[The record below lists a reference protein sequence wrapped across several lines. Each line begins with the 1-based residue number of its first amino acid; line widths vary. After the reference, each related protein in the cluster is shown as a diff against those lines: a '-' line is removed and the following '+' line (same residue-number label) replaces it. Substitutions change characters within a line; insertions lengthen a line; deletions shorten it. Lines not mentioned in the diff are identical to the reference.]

1 MPILIHCSDVHF
13 GPPHLPQVA
22 EGLLRLIEDQRPDLV
37 VISGDLTQ
45 RAKPRQFLAAR
56 TFVDRIHRIDRGQ
69 GSQVPT
75 LVVPGNHDVP
85 MYRAWERVFNPFG
98 AYRSHF
104 SRELEPVYRDRE
116 MLVIG
121 INTAFNWT
129 IKGGRI
135 TSRRLREVGG
145 LLAASPPG
153 QLRVVVPHH
162 DLIPPPGVSRRRV
175 LANARRAM
183 ELFSAAGVDLVL
195 SGHQHQAYIG
205 TSEELYPQG
214 RSPVIVVHSGTTTS
228 SRGRGGERHLNT
240 CNRIEFDAH
249 SLTVSRYG
257 WQPGLGR
264 FAEQSRHWYPRRLVS
279 PYTLEGIAPPA
290 APAAPAEVSCLGRP
304 ARRAQM
310 GDEKQDQPEWEI
322 ARTLESTEEA
332 VVVAGFLNSSG
343 IPAEVESLHVEELPV
358 NVGGLGEVRVMV
370 PADRLQEAQAL
381 LDATDREAPAGDSD
395 ESFEADEATEAD
407 EAGAGDPAAAAGPG
421 DRAE

>member
-1 MPILIHCSDVHF
+1 VPILIHCSDVHF
-13 GPPHLPQVA
+13 GPPHLPRVA
-22 EGLLRLIEDQRPDLV
+22 EGLLELIEGQRPDLV

-56 TFVDRIHRIDRGQ
+56 TFVDRIHRSHR
-69 GSQVPT
+69 SHVPT

-85 MYRAWERVFNPFG
+85 MYRVWERVFNPFG

-116 MLVIG
+116 MVVIG

-135 TSRRLREVGG
+135 TPRRLREVGE
-145 LLAASPPG
+145 LLAAAPPR
-153 QLRVVVPHH
+153 QFRVVVPHH

-195 SGHQHQAYIG
+195 SGHQHQTYIG

-240 CNRIEFDAH
+240 CNRIEFDAR
-249 SLTVSRYG
+249 SLVVSPFG

-279 PYTLEGIAPPA
+279 PYTLEGIP
-290 APAAPAEVSCLGRP
+290 APAEVSCLDKP
-304 ARRAQM
+304 ARRTQM
-310 GDEKQDQPEWEI
+310 GDEKQDQPEWGT
-322 ARTLESTEEA
+322 ARIVESNEEA
-332 VVVAGFLNSSG
+332 VVVAGFLKSSG

-358 NVGGLGEVRVMV
+358 NVGGLGEVRVRV
-370 PADRLQEAQAL
+370 PADRLNEALSL
-381 LDATDREAPAGDSD
+381 LEATDREEPASDSD
-395 ESFEADEATEAD
+395 EADEAD
-407 EAGAGDPAAAAGPG
+407 EAGPGDDAAEAGPG

>member
-13 GPPHLPQVA
+13 GPPHLPHVA
-22 EGLLRLIEDQRPDLV
+22 EGLLQLIEGQRPDLV

-45 RAKPRQFLAAR
+45 RAKPRQFREAR
-56 TFVDRIHRIDRGQ
+56 SFVDRIHRLHR
-69 GSQVPT
+69 SQVPT

-85 MYRAWERVFNPFG
+85 MYRIWERVFNPFG

-135 TSRRLREVGG
+135 TSRRLREIGE
-145 LLAASPPG
+145 LLAAAPPG
-153 QLRVVVPHH
+153 QFRVVVPHH

-195 SGHQHQAYIG
+195 SGHQHQTYIG

-240 CNRIEFDAH
+240 CNRIEFDAR
-249 SLTVSRYG
+249 SLVVSHFG

-264 FAEQSRHWYPRRLVS
+264 FAEQSRHWYPRRLVA
-279 PYTLEGIAPPA
+279 PYTLEGISAPG
-290 APAAPAEVSCLGRP
+290 APAEVSCLDQP
-304 ARRAQM
+304 ARRTQM
-310 GDEKQDQPEWEI
+310 GDEKHGQPEWGT
-322 ARTLESTEEA
+322 ARIVESNEEA
-332 VVVAGFLNSSG
+332 VVVAGFLKSRG

-358 NVGGLGEVRVMV
+358 NVGGLGEVRVRV
-370 PADRLQEAQAL
+370 PVDRLNEALSL
-381 LDATDREAPAGDSD
+381 LEATDREEPAGDSD
-395 ESFEADEATEAD
+395 EAGEAGEAGDSDEAAEAS
-407 EAGAGDPAAAAGPG
+407 PG

>member
-13 GPPHLPQVA
+13 GPPHLPRVA
-22 EGLLRLIEDQRPDLV
+22 EGLLELIDGQRPDLV

-45 RAKPRQFLAAR
+45 RAKPRQFLEAR
-56 TFVDRIHRIDRGQ
+56 SFVDRIHR
-69 GSQVPT
+69 SQVPT

-85 MYRAWERVFNPFG
+85 MYRVWERVFNPFG

-104 SRELEPVYRDRE
+104 SHELEPVYRDGQ

-135 TSRRLREVGG
+135 TSRRLREVGE
-145 LLAASPPG
+145 LLAAAPPG
-153 QLRVVVPHH
+153 QFRVVVPHH
-162 DLIPPPGVSRRRV
+162 DLVPPPGVSRRRV
-175 LANARRAM
+175 LGNARRAL

-195 SGHQHQAYIG
+195 SGHQHQTYIG

-240 CNRIEFDAH
+240 CNRIEFDAR
-249 SLTVSRYG
+249 SLVVSHFG

-279 PYTLEGIAPPA
+279 PYTLEGIP
-290 APAAPAEVSCLGRP
+290 APAA
-304 ARRAQM
+304 
-310 GDEKQDQPEWEI
+310 
-322 ARTLESTEEA
+322 T
-332 VVVAGFLNSSG
+332 
-343 IPAEVESLHVEELPV
+343 
-358 NVGGLGEVRVMV
+358 
-370 PADRLQEAQAL
+370 
-381 LDATDREAPAGDSD
+381 
-395 ESFEADEATEAD
+395 
-407 EAGAGDPAAAAGPG
+407 
-421 DRAE
+421 

>member
-13 GPPHLPQVA
+13 GPPHLPHVA
-22 EGLLRLIEDQRPDLV
+22 EGLLQLIEGQHPDLV

-45 RAKPRQFLAAR
+45 RAKPRQFLEAR
-56 TFVDRIHRIDRGQ
+56 SFVDRIHR
-69 GSQVPT
+69 SHVPT

-85 MYRAWERVFNPFG
+85 MYRVWERVFDPFG

-135 TSRRLREVGG
+135 TSRRLREVGE
-145 LLAASPPG
+145 LLAAAPLG
-153 QLRVVVPHH
+153 QFRVVVPHH

-195 SGHQHQAYIG
+195 SGHQHQTYIG

-240 CNRIEFDAH
+240 CNRIEFDAR
-249 SLTVSRYG
+249 SLVVSHFG

-264 FAEQSRHWYPRRLVS
+264 FAEQSRHWYPRRLVA
-279 PYTLEGIAPPA
+279 PYTLEGLSPPA
-290 APAAPAEVSCLGRP
+290 APAAPGEVSCPGKP
-304 ARRAQM
+304 ARRTQM
-310 GDEKQDQPEWEI
+310 ADEKQEQPEWGT
-322 ARTLESTEEA
+322 ARIVESNEEA
-332 VVVAGFLNSSG
+332 VVVAGFLKSNG

-358 NVGGLGEVRVMV
+358 NVGGLGEVRVRV
-370 PADRLQEAQAL
+370 PADRLNEAL
-381 LDATDREAPAGDSD
+381 LLLEATDREEPAGDSD
-395 ESFEADEATEAD
+395 EAGEADDAGPGEHAAEAD
-407 EAGAGDPAAAAGPG
+407 PG

>member
-13 GPPHLPQVA
+13 GPPHLPHVA
-22 EGLLRLIEDQRPDLV
+22 EGLLQLIEGQRPDLV

-45 RAKPRQFLAAR
+45 RAKAQQFLEAR
-56 TFVDRIHRIDRGQ
+56 SFVDRIHRSHRSDR
-69 GSQVPT
+69 SHVPT

-85 MYRAWERVFNPFG
+85 MYRVWERVFNPFG

-145 LLAASPPG
+145 LLAAAPPG
-153 QLRVVVPHH
+153 QFRVVVPHH
-162 DLIPPPGVSRRRV
+162 DLIPPPGASRRRV
-175 LANARRAM
+175 LANARRSM

-195 SGHQHQAYIG
+195 SGHQHQTYIG

-240 CNRIEFDAH
+240 CNRIEFDAR
-249 SLTVSRYG
+249 SLVVSHYG

-264 FAEQSRHWYPRRLVS
+264 FAEQS
-279 PYTLEGIAPPA
+279 
-290 APAAPAEVSCLGRP
+290 
-304 ARRAQM
+304 
-310 GDEKQDQPEWEI
+310 
-322 ARTLESTEEA
+322 
-332 VVVAGFLNSSG
+332 
-343 IPAEVESLHVEELPV
+343 
-358 NVGGLGEVRVMV
+358 
-370 PADRLQEAQAL
+370 
-381 LDATDREAPAGDSD
+381 
-395 ESFEADEATEAD
+395 
-407 EAGAGDPAAAAGPG
+407 
-421 DRAE
+421 

>member
-1 MPILIHCSDVHF
+1 VPILIHCSDVHF
-13 GPPHLPQVA
+13 GPPHLPRVA
-22 EGLLRLIEDQRPDLV
+22 EGLLQLIEGQRPDLV

-45 RAKPRQFLAAR
+45 RAKPRQFQEAR
-56 TFVDRIHRIDRGQ
+56 SFVDRIHRGH
-69 GSQVPT
+69 VPT

-85 MYRAWERVFNPFG
+85 MYRVWERVFNPFG

-116 MLVIG
+116 MVVVG
-121 INTAFNWT
+121 INTAFSWT

-135 TSRRLREVGG
+135 TSRRLREVGE
-145 LLAASPPG
+145 LLAAAPPG
-153 QLRVVVPHH
+153 QFRVVVPHH

-195 SGHQHQAYIG
+195 SGHQHQTYIG

-214 RSPVIVVHSGTTTS
+214 RSPVLVVHSGTTTS

-240 CNRIEFDAH
+240 CNRIEFDAR
-249 SLTVSRYG
+249 SLTVSHFG

-264 FAEQSRHWYPRRLVS
+264 FAEQSRHWYPRRLVE
-279 PYTLEGIAPPA
+279 PYTLEGLSPP
-290 APAAPAEVSCLGRP
+290 PAPAEVSCLGKP
-304 ARRAQM
+304 ARRTQM
-310 GDEKQDQPEWEI
+310 GDEKQDQPEWKI
-322 ARTLESTEEA
+322 AKILESNEEA

-370 PADRLQEAQAL
+370 PADRLHEARAL
-381 LDATDREAPAGDSD
+381 LDATDREAPAGEPD
-395 ESFEADEATEAD
+395 ESGEAAEAG
-407 EAGAGDPAAAAGPG
+407 EAGAGDHAAAAGPG